1 MFRRALRC
9 AIWHA
14 FGARLG
20 PAARV
25 FLGIA
30 VTVAIWTLS
39 RPAFAMPA
47 PLCDDRGATSLAP
60 PPTLQEPELA
70 MRRAPAP
77 LPCED
82 AGVSAGPTLAPGHGL
97 HQVPSAQGDPV
108 AMTFA
113 APLVSLAGE
122 PLALPPPV
130 APSTEGV
137 HYRIERPPR
146 GCGARAAE
154 SRQIPSYLT
163 ARDRAAGDRARV

>member
-9 AIWHA
+9 AIFA
-14 FGARLG
+14 
-20 PAARV
+20 
-25 FLGIA
+25 I

-60 PPTLQEPELA
+60 PPTLQAPELA
-70 MRRAPAP
+70 VLRAPAP

-82 AGVSAGPTLAPGHGL
+82 AGLADGPTLAPGHGQ
-97 HQVPSAQGDPV
+97 HQVPSAQGDPAFV
-108 AMTFA
+108 TCA

-122 PLALPPPV
+122 PLALPPPA

-137 HYRIERPPR
+137 QYRIERPPR
-146 GCGARAAE
+146 G
-154 SRQIPSYLT
+154 
-163 ARDRAAGDRARV
+163 